1 VSSVAGSGRPND
13 VLAAAVHCVRGN
25 LEQLYPLLAAGGTDR
40 AEAYLGTLHGRLELL
55 LAGADPEPI
64 RTWLRANPLFTP
76 LLEAVTDEVLRTPD
90 DPETAVAALEVLR
103 ACAAVRAHRPAVEE
117 PGDEEGGEALRT
129 RMRGP
134 GAFELLV
141 EVAHDF
147 RSPLTSIL
155 FLAEALRDGH
165 SGPVSELQRSQLGLV
180 YSAAFGLASVAS
192 DVMDLAR
199 TQRDLI
205 SGEPEP
211 FAPVEV
217 FRSVERL
224 VRPLVEEKRLEL
236 RVVAPDRWQLQGHPH
251 ALSRVLLNLT
261 TNALKFTDEGSVEL
275 GVRALPHGRVE
286 YYVQDTG
293 RGISPEQQRELFQPF
308 KRRTGPHHA
317 GHYFS
322 GSGVGLSIARRL
334 VKAMGSDL
342 LLESSEA
349 KGSRFSFA
357 LPVVSVRP

>member
-1 VSSVAGSGRPND
+1 VSSAASSGRAKD
-13 VLAAAVHCVRGN
+13 VLAAAVQCVRGT
-25 LEQLYPLLAAGGTDR
+25 LEQLHPPLAAGGTDR
-40 AEAYLGTLHGRLELL
+40 AEAYLGTLHRKLEQL
-55 LAGADPEPI
+55 LAGADPDPI
-64 RTWLRANPLFTP
+64 RKWVRANALSTP
-76 LLEAVTDEVLRTPD
+76 LLEAIADEVLRIPA
-90 DPETAVAALEVLR
+90 DPETAVGALEVLR
-103 ACAAVRAHRPAVEE
+103 ACSAVRAPRPAAQE
-117 PGDEEGGEALRT
+117 PRDEEGGEALRS

-134 GAFELLV
+134 GAFELLI

-165 SGPVSELQRSQLGLV
+165 SGPVSEHQRSQLGLV

-199 TQRDLI
+199 GQRDLI

-211 FAPVEV
+211 FAPAEL

-224 VRPLVEEKRLEL
+224 VRPLVEEKRLQL
-236 RVVAPDRWQLQGHPH
+236 RVVAPDRWQLHGHPH

-261 TNALKFTDEGSVEL
+261 TNALKFTDEGFVEL
-275 GVRALPHGRVE
+275 GIRAMPHARVE

-308 KRRTGPHHA
+308 KRRTGPQHA

-334 VKAMGSDL
+334 VNAMGSDL
-342 LLESSEA
+342 VLDSSEE
-349 KGSRFSFA
+349 KGSRFSFV
-357 LPVVSVRP
+357 LPVLAARI

>member
-1 VSSVAGSGRPND
+1 VNPAGVTRSPKEVLSAAVTR
-13 VLAAAVHCVRGN
+13 VLA
-25 LEQLYPLLAAGGTDR
+25 R
-40 AEAYLGTLHGRLELL
+40 AESLYHPLTSGGPERASGYLRTLHAKLEALL
-55 LAGADPEPI
+55 HGGDPEPTK
-64 RTWLRANPLFTP
+64 RWLATNPLFPP
-76 LLEAVTDEVLRTPD
+76 LLDALEADLLSTATDEEL
-90 DPETAVAALEVLR
+90 ALAALTVLR
-103 ACAAVRAHRPAVEE
+103 ACHAVRNPVSAGTSEGREE
-117 PGDEEGGEALRT
+117 DLKG

-147 RSPLTSIL
+147 RSPLTSVL

-165 SGPVSELQRSQLGLV
+165 SGPVNETQRSQLGLI

-199 TQRDLI
+199 KEGDFI
-205 SGEPEP
+205 SAEPEP
-211 FAPVEV
+211 FSIAEV

-224 VRPLVEEKRLEL
+224 VRPLVEEKGLQL
-236 RVVAPDRWQLQGHPH
+236 RVVAPDRWQGHGHPH

-275 GVRALPHGRVE
+275 GVRSMPHGRVE

-293 RGISPEQQRELFQPF
+293 RGISPEQQRQLFQPF
-308 KRRTGPHHA
+308 KKRTGGNLE

-322 GSGVGLSIARRL
+322 GSGIGLSIARRL
-334 VKAMGSDL
+334 VRAMGSDL
-342 LLESSEA
+342 SLDSSDSR
-349 KGSRFSFA
+349 GSRFSFV
-357 LPVVSVRP
+357 LGQGSPR